1 MYRSTL
7 PILLLFL
14 QNIEVVK
21 PNPERFSKKER
32 FYKLFVELIL
42 SYENRK
48 NLFFL
53 FPGGDSIR

>member
-1 MYRSTL
+1 VLNKNKTL
-7 PILLLFL
+7 FT
-14 QNIEVVK
+14 
-21 PNPERFSKKER
+21 KKEG